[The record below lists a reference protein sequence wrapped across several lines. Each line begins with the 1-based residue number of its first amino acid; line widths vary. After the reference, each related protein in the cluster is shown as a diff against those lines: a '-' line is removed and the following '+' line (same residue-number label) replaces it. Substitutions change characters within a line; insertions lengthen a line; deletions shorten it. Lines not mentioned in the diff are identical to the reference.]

1 MTTFKKQ
8 EIAMYVTG
16 GLSLLILGLI
26 TGAWLDLFQILAV
39 AGGIIFVVF
48 SLYKI
53 IYFILDKVCA
63 NGTTITKG
71 GTTTTINYN
80 CENRN

>member
-16 GLSLLILGLI
+16 GLSLLIMGLI
-26 TGAWLDLFQILAV
+26 TGAWLDLFQMLAV

-53 IYFILDKVCA
+53 TYSILDKICP
-63 NGTTITKG
+63 NNTTVTKG
-71 GTTTTINYN
+71 GTTTTINYA